1 MEKQPSRPMLMVQMS
16 EEEKDLLRE
25 AAKREGYLQVSV
37 WVRKTLFGKAQQV
50 LKKRSWPEE

>member
-37 WVRKTLFGKAQQV
+37 WVRKTLFGKAEQV
-50 LKKRSWPEE
+50 LKKRS